1 MRHKQTMLTKRITI
15 MMTRAIDEAVEL
27 LRDPNLVWGADF
39 NSIRYQLADL
49 LIVSA
54 AQGDVMQTLADTLA
68 KRLISPYAAEVSYD
82 PNLEKRDA

>member
-1 MRHKQTMLTKRITI
+1 MLTKRITI

-27 LRDPNLVWGADF
+27 LRDKNLVWGADF
-39 NSIRYQLADL
+39 DSIRYQLADL

-68 KRLISPYAAEVSYD
+68 KRLISPYAAEVSYA

>member
-1 MRHKQTMLTKRITI
+1 MRHKQTMLTKTMMT

-27 LRDPNLVWGADF
+27 LRDPDLVWGADF

-54 AQGDVMQTLADTLA
+54 AHGDVMQTLADTLA
-68 KRLISPYAAEVSYD
+68 KRLIAPYAAEVSYD

>member
-1 MRHKQTMLTKRITI
+1 MLMKRMII

-39 NSIRYQLADL
+39 DSIRYQLADL

-54 AQGDVMQTLADTLA
+54 AQGDVMQTLADSLA
-68 KRLISPYAAEVSYD
+68 KRLISPYAAEVSYA
-82 PNLEKRDA
+82 PNLEKR

>member
-1 MRHKQTMLTKRITI
+1 

-27 LRDPNLVWGADF
+27 LRDTNLVWGSDF
-39 NSIRYQLADL
+39 DGIRYQLADL

-54 AQGDVMQTLADTLA
+54 AQGDIMETLADNLA
-68 KRLISPYAAEVSYD
+68 KRLINPYSAEVSYD

>member
-1 MRHKQTMLTKRITI
+1 

-27 LRDPNLVWGADF
+27 LRDTNLVWGSDF
-39 NSIRYQLADL
+39 DGIRYQLADL

-54 AQGDVMQTLADTLA
+54 AQGDIMETLADNLA
-68 KRLISPYAAEVSYD
+68 KRLINPYSAQVSYD